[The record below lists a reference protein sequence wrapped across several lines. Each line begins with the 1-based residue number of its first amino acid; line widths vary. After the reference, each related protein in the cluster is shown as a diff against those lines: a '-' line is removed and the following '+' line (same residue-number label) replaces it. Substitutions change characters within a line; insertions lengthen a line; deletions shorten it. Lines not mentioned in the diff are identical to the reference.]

1 MTEAYQALRPFLF
14 AGRQYERGDPVRRST
29 ILDVSPAKEGT
40 LLRTRFI
47 GLPPEQHV
55 ARKTKAE
62 LVDLAR
68 TLDLKVDA
76 SWRKQELVEVVERA
90 LTPVA

>member
-14 AGRQYERGDPVRRST
+14 AGQRYETGDPVRRST
-29 ILDVSPAKEGT
+29 ILDVSPAKEGV

-47 GLPPEQHV
+47 GLPPEQDV
-55 ARKTKAE
+55 TRKTKAE

-68 TLDLKVDA
+68 TLDLSVDA
-76 SWRKQELVEVVERA
+76 TWRKQELLEAVQRA
-90 LTPVA
+90 LAA